1 MQFWELSATP
11 EARKHADPPGPTSV
25 IPSDSGLWH
34 DPERRFKGNKTPE
47 CVSVESVRKHLKVKF
62 GPKTAGFIDKYSH
75 HVVISGQA
83 VTTTYLAWS
92 VNNRSIFTR

>member
-47 CVSVESVRKHLKVKF
+47 CVSVESVRKHLK
-62 GPKTAGFIDKYSH
+62 GQIWTEDGNAAGFIDKYPH
-75 HVVISGQA
+75 QA
-83 VTTTYLAWS
+83 SERDGIHLRDQETQKG
-92 VNNRSIFTR
+92 